1 MELNL
6 VDPYDRN
13 LTYNP
18 YDTVV
23 VAFADPDI
31 RAEVIDYY
39 SHLAHV
45 FDIYRDAELLL
56 PMLVDISCFFRVLDS
71 DSYFVVE
78 DQIID
83 LLDLTYETAPFV
95 VYGLGENI
103 LHENPY
109 IINGDKTLP
118 EMVSCFFDYRMRQR
132 RC

>member
-56 PMLVDISCFFRVLDS
+56 PMLVKIECFFRILDS
-71 DSYFVVE
+71 DSYFAVE
-78 DQIID
+78 DQIIE
-83 LLDLTYETAPFV
+83 LLDSVEETSPFV
-95 VYGLGENI
+95 IYDIGQNI
-103 LHENPY
+103 LFENPY

-118 EMVSCFFDYRMRQR
+118 EMVNCFFAHCRRQR
-132 RC
+132 R

>member
-6 VDPYDRN
+6 VDPYDRS

-18 YDTVV
+18 FNTVV
-23 VAFADPDI
+23 VAFADPKI
-31 RAEVIDYY
+31 RAEVINYY

-56 PMLVDISCFFRVLDS
+56 PMLVDISCFFRILDS
-71 DSYFVVE
+71 DSYFAVE
-78 DQIID
+78 DHIID
-83 LLDLTYETAPFV
+83 LLDSTDETAPFV

-109 IINGDKTLP
+109 IINGDKSLP
-118 EMVSCFFDYRMRQR
+118 ELVRCFFDHR
-132 RC
+132 RRLRR